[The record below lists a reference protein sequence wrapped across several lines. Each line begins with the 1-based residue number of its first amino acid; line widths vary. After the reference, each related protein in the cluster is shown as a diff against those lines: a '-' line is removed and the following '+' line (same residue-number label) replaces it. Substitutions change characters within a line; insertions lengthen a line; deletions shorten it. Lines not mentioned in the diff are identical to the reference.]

1 MTESDL
7 IALVKS
13 GDHGAFADLIG
24 PHKVILWGLALQRLG
39 TKEAA
44 EDAMQDAM
52 FKAWRGLPAY
62 QEGNFRSWLLR
73 IVSNTCYDHLRR
85 SRVRATLSLDELAD
99 AAEDSDGEGFG
110 FMADGAPDLADCV
123 ITAEEIAPVYATIE
137 ALPDWQRSTL
147 LLVDVHGYNYEEAAA
162 IQEVPLGTV
171 KSRLS
176 RARVAVRNSLF
187 GKGQ

>member
-52 FKAWRGLPAY
+52 FKVWRGLPAY

-85 SRVRATLSLDELAD
+85 RKRRQAVSLDELTD

-110 FMADGAPDLADCV
+110 FMSDGSLDLV
-123 ITAEEIAPVYATIE
+123 EYVVRAEEISPVYAAIE
-137 ALPDWQRSTL
+137 ALPDWQRNTL

-162 IQEVPLGTV
+162 AQGVPLGTI
-171 KSRLS
+171 KSRLN
-176 RARVAVRNSLF
+176 RARVTVRNSLF
-187 GKGQ
+187 GKG